1 MHKSHRSELRLILA
15 ALFFAFN
22 GVVAKWVLLTGIT
35 SMRLTEV
42 RTLGVALLILFY
54 LALRKP
60 SEIKVQREL
69 LKRLIIFGIIG
80 VAAVQGFYFFSISKL
95 PVSIALIIEFTAP
108 IWITLYVRF
117 VKKES
122 VARSMWLGLLFG
134 FGGLILV
141 GQVWKGL
148 TFNGIGLIS
157 SILDALALA
166 FYFYQASK
174 LRKYVSGETLVLY
187 GMGVTAI
194 FFAIIQPLWSYPV
207 SKLNNSI
214 QLIGA
219 LKGHSL
225 PAWALVLFII
235 TGGMAIPY
243 FFVIAGLKG
252 LSASISSVIG
262 MLEPVFAG
270 IFAWIWLSET
280 FNAIQLLGAVAV
292 IAGIYIA
299 TRVRTVTQQIVPE

>member
-1 MHKSHRSELRLILA
+1 MQKAQSKISGELRLILA
-15 ALFFAFN
+15 AVFFSFN
-22 GVVAKWVLLTGIT
+22 GVVAKWVLLTGIS

-42 RTLGVALLILFY
+42 RTLGVAALLGTY
-54 LALRKP
+54 LLLRKP
-60 SEIKVQREL
+60 KDIKVERTL
-69 LKRLIIFGIIG
+69 LKRLIIFGVIG

-108 IWITLYVRF
+108 IWITLYIRY
-117 VKKES
+117 VKKET

-141 GQVWKGL
+141 GQVWQGL

-194 FFAIIQPLWSYPV
+194 FFAIIQPWWSYPFHIFTD
-207 SKLNNSI
+207 SI
-214 QLIGA
+214 PLTGRFS
-219 LKGHSL
+219 GHSAPGWL
-225 PAWALVLFII
+225 LIAWVIVMGTLVPYLLV
-235 TGGMAIPY
+235 TSAIKN
-243 FFVIAGLKG
+243 INA
-252 LSASISSVIG
+252 STASIIG
-262 MLEPVFAG
+262 MLEPIFAG
-270 IFAWIWLSET
+270 GFAWVLLKET
-280 FNAIQLLGAVAV
+280 FSLIQIIGGAVV
-292 IAGIYIA
+292 LVGIYLA
-299 TRVRTVTQQIVPE
+299 DKAASN

>member
-1 MHKSHRSELRLILA
+1 MQKSHRGELLLILA

-22 GVVAKWVLLTGIT
+22 GVVAKWVLLTGI
-35 SMRLTEV
+35 SSLRLTEV
-42 RTLGVALLILFY
+42 RTLGVAVLLGTY
-54 LALRKP
+54 LLLRKP
-60 SEIKVQREL
+60 QDIKVERNL
-69 LKRLIIFGIIG
+69 VKRLIIFGVIG

-108 IWITLYVRF
+108 IWITLYIRF

-141 GQVWKGL
+141 GQVWQGL

-194 FFAIIQPLWSYPV
+194 FFSIVQPWWSYPFHIFTDAIP
-207 SKLNNSI
+207 LTGRFAGHTAPGWL
-214 QLIGA
+214 LIGWVIVM
-219 LKGHSL
+219 GT
-225 PAWALVLFII
+225 LVPYLLV
-235 TGGMAIPY
+235 TSAIKN
-243 FFVIAGLKG
+243 INA
-252 LSASISSVIG
+252 STASIIG
-262 MLEPVFAG
+262 MLEPIFAG
-270 IFAWIWLSET
+270 AFAWILLHET
-280 FNAIQLLGAVAV
+280 FTLVQLIGGAVV
-292 IAGIYIA
+292 LVGIYLADKAA
-299 TRVRTVTQQIVPE
+299 TN

>member
-42 RTLGVALLILFY
+42 RTLGVAVLILFY

-69 LKRLIIFGIIG
+69 VKRLIIFGIIG

-194 FFAIIQPLWSYPV
+194 FFAIIQPWWSYPFHIFSDRIALTGRFV
-207 SKLNNSI
+207 GHTAPGWL
-214 QLIGA
+214 LI
-219 LKGHSL
+219 
-225 PAWALVLFII
+225 AWVIVMGTLVPYLLV
-235 TGGMAIPY
+235 TSAIKN
-243 FFVIAGLKG
+243 IDA
-252 LSASISSVIG
+252 STASIIG
-262 MLEPVFAG
+262 MLEPILAG
-270 IFAWIWLSET
+270 GFAWILLKET
-280 FNAIQLLGAVAV
+280 FNLIQLIGGAIVLV
-292 IAGIYIA
+292 GIYLADRAA
-299 TRVRTVTQQIVPE
+299 TN

>member
-1 MHKSHRSELRLILA
+1 MQKSHRGEILLILA
-15 ALFFAFN
+15 AVFFAFN
-22 GVVAKWVLLTGIT
+22 GVVAKWVLLTGIS

-42 RTLGVALLILFY
+42 RTLGVAILLLTYLLI
-54 LALRKP
+54 RKP
-60 SEIKVQREL
+60 QDIRVERNLV
-69 LKRLIIFGIIG
+69 KRLVIFGIVG

-108 IWITLYVRF
+108 IWITLYIRF
-117 VKKES
+117 VKKET

-174 LRKYVSGETLVLY
+174 LRRYVSGETLVLY

-194 FFAIIQPLWSYPV
+194 FFAIIQPWWSYPFHIFSDSV
-207 SKLNNSI
+207 PLTGRFAGHTI
-214 QLIGA
+214 PGWLLIVWVVVMGT
-219 LKGHSL
+219 
-225 PAWALVLFII
+225 LVPYLLV
-235 TGGMAIPY
+235 TSAIKN
-243 FFVIAGLKG
+243 INA
-252 LSASISSVIG
+252 STASIIG
-262 MLEPVFAG
+262 MLEPIFAG
-270 IFAWIWLSET
+270 GFAWILLKET
-280 FNAIQLLGAVAV
+280 FNLVQLIGGAVV
-292 IAGIYIA
+292 LVGIYLA
-299 TRVRTVTQQIVPE
+299 DKAASK

>member
-1 MHKSHRSELRLILA
+1 MQKSHRGEILLILA
-15 ALFFAFN
+15 AVFFAFN
-22 GVVAKWVLLTGIT
+22 GVVAKWVLLTGIS

-42 RTLGVALLILFY
+42 RTLGVAILLLTYLLI
-54 LALRKP
+54 RKP
-60 SEIKVQREL
+60 QDIRVERNLV
-69 LKRLIIFGIIG
+69 KRLVIFGIVG

-108 IWITLYVRF
+108 IWITLYIRF
-117 VKKES
+117 VKKET

-174 LRKYVSGETLVLY
+174 LRRYVSGETLVLY

-194 FFAIIQPLWSYPV
+194 FFAIIQPWWSYPFHIFSDSV
-207 SKLNNSI
+207 PLTGRFAGHTI
-214 QLIGA
+214 PGWLLI
-219 LKGHSL
+219 
-225 PAWALVLFII
+225 AWVVVMGTLVPYLLV
-235 TGGMAIPY
+235 TSAIKN
-243 FFVIAGLKG
+243 INA
-252 LSASISSVIG
+252 STASIIG
-262 MLEPVFAG
+262 MLEPIFAG
-270 IFAWIWLSET
+270 GFAWILLKET
-280 FNAIQLLGAVAV
+280 FNLVQLIGGAVV
-292 IAGIYIA
+292 LVGIYLA
-299 TRVRTVTQQIVPE
+299 DKAASK